1 MNEML
6 ETLGK
11 NAKEAEIVLRNLDTA
26 KKNGIDKCFMINAVL
41 DGTAHT
47 LLSSVLA

>member
-6 ETLGK
+6 ETLGR

-26 KKNGIDKCFMINAVL
+26 KKNQVLEAVAQQCEY
-41 DGTAHT
+41 T
-47 LLSSVLA
+47 